1 MSFFQRRYLISL
13 FYLLVA
19 TIGVVSWMNIPMELA
34 PDAQLPSLTVTHNWG
49 STSPE
54 VMEQEVTRKVEQA
67 ASRLRDVENI
77 NSTTREGFSSVTI
90 RFRRDAPV
98 DFRSIE
104 LQEALLT
111 LRETL
116 PSTVVQRPISRAVP
130 SELQAMQTFLVY
142 SLHGDMPRRNL
153 LELAQQRIR
162 LPLMGFDGLSGVQ
175 LDGVREPA
183 LTVVFDTRQLELLG
197 LRPAEILN
205 QVNRSLNW
213 HSAGFTEISSQ
224 RLALLVPPQF
234 TSIQDIEQKRITLP
248 GSQRQ
253 LILGDIARVEIR
265 DYPDFQRRRINGNPA
280 LTIQFEKEPGADAL
294 SLSETIQSRVAQIQA
309 ELPEGITLRL
319 EQDNTEQLR
328 EQLAELQTQ
337 SLYSLLAV
345 FLVLLLFI
353 RRFRAPFIIL
363 GSILF
368 SILISISLL
377 QLTGLTINILTL
389 AGLTVAI
396 GMIID
401 NAVVVFE
408 IVNPGLPEGRDARV
422 RHLREHIRRA
432 VVPVIGSTLTTIG
445 IFIPLIFAM
454 EANRALLMP
463 LGTALSFTLL
473 ASVLVSLTW
482 IPYALIW
489 LVPAGIKERV
499 TFKDIRKGGIFR
511 KINLL
516 RIFYW
521 RRRLRWVLVV
531 AVLLAVG
538 IPTFAIPEPIDRPAS
553 AETETS
559 FRETT
564 SRWMK
569 SISKPYFDNRT
580 AIDPWIG
587 GISYRFFK
595 QTYFGEPWG
604 FSTGESI
611 FVSINT
617 PQGTPLDEIDK
628 IARNFEVI
636 AEPYTEF
643 FEYFETRVSEQF
655 GARLLFHLKTE
666 SLMMPEP
673 YIFYAEA
680 AYLAART
687 GNSRISVSGLG
698 DSFFSGGG
706 GSVSSSI
713 TLRGYSYLELEQ
725 TALRL
730 QERLEQNRRVQNV
743 DINQTGFWGR
753 SDMKQYTL
761 QLDDL
766 TIQAKG
772 LDRRSVLDA
781 IQVDINPENTF
792 GRVEFQG
799 QQMYLMG
806 TGPRAS
812 TYWMEFQDRPR
823 QYGQTMFTMG
833 EIATL
838 ELRDVMSDIRREN
851 QAYTRGISYDFLGP
865 NPMAR
870 QFRDDLLATFPLP
883 IGVQVHEPTFWS
895 FGTRESS
902 QNMTLIL
909 LMALLSVWMI
919 VSALLEKWL
928 DPLWVIVSVPL
939 ALLGVM
945 SGVLFHEMNFSQ
957 GAIAG
962 TLLSVGVVVNN
973 AILLMHE
980 KERLR
985 KGGIFGLRSW
995 VYVYRARFRAIIIT
1009 SLTTIAG
1016 LFPLILFGSDPVW
1029 TSLAVVV
1036 SWGLGFSTI
1045 LLLLLT
1051 GLFGR

>member
-1 MSFFQRRYLISL
+1 
-13 FYLLVA
+13 
-19 TIGVVSWMNIPMELA
+19 MNIPMELA
-34 PDAQLPSLTVTHNWG
+34 PDAQLPSLTVTHSWG

-67 ASRLRDVENI
+67 ASRLRDVESI
-77 NSTTREGFSSVTI
+77 NSTTREGFSSVTV
-90 RFRRDAPV
+90 RFRREAPV

-104 LQEALLT
+104 LQEALYT
-111 LRETL
+111 IGEIL
-116 PSTVVQRPISRAVP
+116 PPTVIQRPISRAVP
-130 SELQAMQTFLVY
+130 RELQAMQTFLVY

-162 LPLMGFDGLSGVQ
+162 LPLMGIDGLAGIQ

-183 LTVVFDTRQLELLG
+183 LTIVFDTPQLELLG
-197 LRPAEILN
+197 LRPAEIMS

-213 HSAGFTEISSQ
+213 HSAGFTEQSSQ
-224 RLALLVPPQF
+224 RLSLLVPPQF
-234 TSIQDIEQKRITLP
+234 ITVQDIEQKRISLP

-253 LILGDIARVEIR
+253 ITLGDIARVEIR
-265 DYPDFQRRRINGNPA
+265 DYPDNQRRRINGNPA
-280 LTIQFEKEPGADAL
+280 LTIQFDKEPGADAL
-294 SLSETIQSRVAQIQA
+294 SLAESIMQRVAQIQS
-309 ELPEGITLRL
+309 ELPPGITLRL
-319 EQDNTEQLR
+319 ELDNTERLR
-328 EQLAELQTQ
+328 EQLGELQTQ

-363 GSILF
+363 GSIVF

-377 QLTGLTINILTL
+377 LLTGLSINLLTL

-408 IVNPGLPEGRDARV
+408 IVNPGLPEGRDARIQ
-422 RHLREHIRRA
+422 HLRKQIRRA
-432 VVPVIGSTLTTIG
+432 IVPVIGSTLTTIG

-454 EANRALLMP
+454 ETNRALLVP

-489 LVPAGIKERV
+489 LLPAGVKERV
-499 TFKDIRKGGIFR
+499 TYKEIRKGGLFR

-516 RIFYW
+516 RLFYW
-521 RRRLRWVLVV
+521 RRRLRWVLVAGVV
-531 AVLLAVG
+531 AAIGVPL
-538 IPTFAIPEPIDRPAS
+538 FAIPEPIERPGAEDV
-553 AETETS
+553 AETTLQKAS
-559 FRETT
+559 G
-564 SRWMK
+564 WML
-569 SISKPYFDNRT
+569 SLTRPYFSNRNT
-580 AIDPWIG
+580 IDPWIG
-587 GISYRFFK
+587 GITYRFFK

-604 FSTGESI
+604 FSTGASI

-636 AEPYTEF
+636 AEPYTD
-643 FEYFETRVSEQF
+643 YFDYYETRVSEQF
-655 GARLLFHLKTE
+655 GARLIFHLKPE
-666 SLMMPEP
+666 ALMQPGP

-680 AYLAART
+680 SYLAART
-687 GNSRISVSGLG
+687 GNSRISVSGIG
-698 DSFFSGGG
+698 DSFSSGGFS
-706 GSVSSSI
+706 SVNSRI

-725 TALRL
+725 TAQRM

-753 SDMKQYTL
+753 NDLRQYTL
-761 QLDDL
+761 ELDDSA
-766 TIQAKG
+766 IRAKG
-772 LDRRSVLDA
+772 LNRRSVLEA
-781 IQVDINPENTF
+781 IQVDINPENTY

-806 TGPRAS
+806 TGARAS
-812 TYWMEFQDRPR
+812 TYWMDFRDRPR
-823 QYGQTMFTMG
+823 QYGNTLFTMG
-833 EIATL
+833 EIAEL

-851 QAYTRGISYDFLGP
+851 QAYTRGIAYDFLGP
-865 NPMAR
+865 EPLAR
-870 QFRDDLLATFPLP
+870 RHRNELLESFPLP
-883 IGVQVHEPTFWS
+883 IGVQLHEPTFWS
-895 FGTRESS
+895 FGSPAAQ
-902 QNMTLIL
+902 QNLVLIV

-928 DPLWVIVSVPL
+928 DPIWVIVSVPL

-945 SGVLFHEMNFSQ
+945 SGVLYHGLNFSQ

-985 KGGIFGLRSW
+985 KDAIFGLRSW
-995 VYVYRARFRAIIIT
+995 VYVYRSRFRAIIIT

-1016 LFPLILFGSDPVW
+1016 LLPLILFGSDPVW
-1029 TSLAVVV
+1029 ISLAVVV
-1036 SWGLGFSTI
+1036 SWGLGFSTV